1 MRLDQESLDTLVPPP
16 IDHLK
21 LNTTRNNERTR
32 KLNKRFI
39 TSYNIIDPG
48 TMTMSCFILAFSMK
62 KYSIPTML
70 ACNNSAT
77 PNTNYYSSILVV
89 FFGLK
94 RVNCK
99 V

>member
-21 LNTTRNNERTR
+21 VNTTRNNERTR

-39 TSYNIIDPG
+39 TSYNIIDRHNDYELFYFG
-48 TMTMSCFILAFSMK
+48 IFNE

-70 ACNNSAT
+70 ACNNH
-77 PNTNYYSSILVV
+77 TNYYSSILVV